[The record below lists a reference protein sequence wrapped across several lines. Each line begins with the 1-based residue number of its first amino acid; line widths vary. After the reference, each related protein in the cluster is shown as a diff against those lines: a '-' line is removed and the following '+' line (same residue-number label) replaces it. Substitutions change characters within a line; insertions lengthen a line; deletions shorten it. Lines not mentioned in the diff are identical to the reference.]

1 MTKIKSFV
9 MRLILVLVILQSFA
23 VILAARTHAYWS
35 DIIFSQTKTA
45 QIIIT
50 IGEWLSPDGPIV
62 LDGWNLN
69 IWEEEDTLNQNVPEE
84 QMFTYDGNIY
94 ISINGG
100 YNPFYHGM
108 PGEPNT
114 QWAFVATGLD
124 WKPNMN
130 YRVHSVVIR
139 DGRYFIANILYN
151 STDWF
156 VNDPLTNNGLWK
168 EWREIEPISQ
178 EHFGLLQDTN
188 LIDYAS
194 PDWDYIIY
202 K

>member
-23 VILAARTHAYWS
+23 VILAARTYAYWA
-35 DIIFSQTKTA
+35 DTIFSETKTA
-45 QIIIT
+45 QVIIS
-50 IGEWLSPDGPIV
+50 IGEWLFPDEPV
-62 LDGWNLN
+62 VPDDWNLN
-69 IWEEEDTLNQNVPEE
+69 IWEEEETLNQNVPED
-84 QMFTYDGNIY
+84 QIFTHDGYIY
-94 ISINGG
+94 ISTNGG
-100 YNPFYHGM
+100 YNPYYHGM

-114 QWAFVATGLD
+114 QWAFVATALE
-124 WKPNMN
+124 WEPNMN
-130 YRVHSVVIR
+130 YRVHSVVTR
-139 DGRYFIANILYN
+139 DGRYFIANINYN
-151 STDWF
+151 SHDWF
-156 VNDPLTNNGLWK
+156 INDPLTNNGLWG